1 MGISN
6 VSAAG
11 IGGGTYAY
19 PAAGQSQE
27 QMQKDSFECHNW
39 SVQQTG
45 FDPTLDHTPT
55 PIPYSGPPPSSGGSA
70 DRSTGQNAGRGAA
83 RGAVIGTIT
92 GSTARGVVIGT
103 ATGVLFGKKKRNDRE
118 KEEESWQQHH
128 QEQQQQQL
136 QETQQY
142 VQVGTGNYQRAYSV

>member
-1 MGISN
+1 
-6 VSAAG
+6 
-11 IGGGTYAY
+11 
-19 PAAGQSQE
+19 
-27 QMQKDSFECHNW
+27 MQKDSFECHNW

-55 PIPYSGPPPSSGGSA
+55 PIPYSGPLPSSGGSA

-103 ATGVLFGKKKRNDRE
+103 ATSVLFGKKKRNDKK
-118 KEEESWQQHH
+118 KEEERWQQHH
-128 QEQQQQQL
+128 QEQQAQQQ
-136 QETQQY
+136 QAFQREVNARTDDY
-142 VQVGTGNYQRAYSV
+142 RRAYTVCMSSRNYTVQ